1 MNPIKAY
8 RTEYHLSQRDLSSL
22 CGITE
27 QVVLKAEQGV
37 FPTMPP
43 KLLAGLSTLTGDSKE
58 NIELSY
64 EDWIKRELDTV
75 ILPDSNGDK
84 LLRDYILFKDH
95 FLTAVCHL
103 NNVPVTI
110 NSFCAVIK
118 IHPYVIQKYA
128 SGKMKETPRQ
138 LLERIEYIRK
148 GYNEGS

>member
-8 RTEYHLSQRDLSSL
+8 RAEYHLSQRDLSSL

-43 KLLAGLSTLTGDSKE
+43 SLLEGLATLTGDSKTH
-58 NIELSY
+58 IEQSY
-64 EDWIKRELDTV
+64 EDWIKRELRTV
-75 ILPDSNGDK
+75 DLPDSLSDK
-84 LLRDYILFKDH
+84 LLRDHILFKDSY
-95 FLTAVCHL
+95 LPAVCRL

-110 NSFCAVIK
+110 NSFCALIK
-118 IHPYVIQKYA
+118 IHPYVIQKYV

-148 GYNEGS
+148 V

>member
-8 RTEYHLSQRDLSSL
+8 RNEYHLSQRDLSSL

-43 KLLAGLSTLTGDSKE
+43 SLLEGLSKLTGDSKGD
-58 NIELSY
+58 IELSY
-64 EDWIKRELDTV
+64 EDWIKRELHTV
-75 ILPDSNGDK
+75 DLPDISSDK
-84 LLRDYILFKDH
+84 LLQDHLLFKDNY
-95 FLTAVCHL
+95 LPQVCRL

-110 NSFCAVIK
+110 NSFCSLIK

-128 SGKMKETPRQ
+128 SGKMKEAPRQ
-138 LLERIEYIRK
+138 LLERIYYIRATR
-148 GYNEGS
+148 ER

>member
-8 RTEYHLSQRDLSSL
+8 RNEYNLSQRDLASL

-43 KLLAGLSTLTGDSKE
+43 SLLEGLATLTSDSKT
-58 NIELSY
+58 NIEQSY
-64 EDWIKRELDTV
+64 EDWIKRELRSVD
-75 ILPDSNGDK
+75 LPADRHTDN
-84 LLRDYILFKDH
+84 LLRDFVLFKDKY
-95 FLTAVCHL
+95 LPTVCRL

-110 NSFCAVIK
+110 SSFCALIK
-118 IHPYVIQKYA
+118 IHPYVIQKYV

-138 LLERIEYIRK
+138 LLERIEYIRTQK
-148 GYNEGS
+148 G

>member
-8 RTEYHLSQRDLSSL
+8 RNEYHLSQRDLSSL

-43 KLLAGLSTLTGDSKE
+43 SLLDGLATLTGDSKV
-58 NIELSY
+58 NIETSY
-64 EDWIKRELDTV
+64 EDWIKRELKTV
-75 ILPDSNGDK
+75 DLPSDRHSDN
-84 LLRDYILFKDH
+84 LLRDFVLFKDKY
-95 FLTAVCHL
+95 LPAVCRL

-110 NSFCAVIK
+110 SSFCALIK
-118 IHPYVIQKYA
+118 IHPYVIQKFV

-138 LLERIEYIRK
+138 LLERIEYIR
-148 GYNEGS
+148 SL